1 MLRAGRR
8 QSVWARLNI
17 WLLQAGVYAA
27 TAVVALGGLLYLARH
42 GGESVSYDVFS
53 GEPSNLRGLPGIVYE
68 AARLSSRGI
77 IQFGLG
83 ILVTLQAARV
93 ALSAILFARG
103 RDPTYTVI
111 SLVVLAIVLYSL
123 ISSGTNQITPR

>member
-1 MLRAGRR
+1 MPRERRR

-17 WLLQAGVYAA
+17 WLLQAGVTAA
-27 TAVVALGGLLYLARH
+27 TAVVILGGLLYLLRH
-42 GGESVSYDVFS
+42 GGEPVGYDVFS

-68 AARLSSRGI
+68 ATHLSSRGI

-93 ALSAILFARG
+93 ALSAVLFGRAR
-103 RDPTYTVI
+103 DLTYTVV

-123 ISSGTNQITPR
+123 VSSGTTQVSVN